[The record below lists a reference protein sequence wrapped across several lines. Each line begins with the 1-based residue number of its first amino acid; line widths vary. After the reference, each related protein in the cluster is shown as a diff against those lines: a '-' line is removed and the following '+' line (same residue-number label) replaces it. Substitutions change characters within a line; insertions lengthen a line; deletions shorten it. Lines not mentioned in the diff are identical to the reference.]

1 MSEAARRALELAAGI
16 KESAAAIHNSFP
28 AEVRRP
34 QDEPVLPFSLVK
46 GTRGYIEKLV
56 HQINGSY
63 VATCYDACAVMA
75 RRLLETLIIEAFEH
89 HRIDHKIKDVNGNF
103 FHLQELV
110 PLTLKEPAWN
120 LGRKCKRLLP
130 RLKDLGDRSAHD
142 RRFNAHRVQID
153 RLASDLETVVQEFL
167 SLAGLK

>member
-46 GTRGYIEKLV
+46 GTRGYIEKIV

-89 HRIDHKIKDVNGNF
+89 HRIDHKIKDKGRERELF
-103 FHLQELV
+103 PPTGTGATDAKGTSLEPRQE
-110 PLTLKEPAWN
+110 
-120 LGRKCKRLLP
+120 
-130 RLKDLGDRSAHD
+130 
-142 RRFNAHRVQID
+142 VQ
-153 RLASDLETVVQEFL
+153 AV
-167 SLAGLK
+167 AA